1 MPVLDLFFTILW
13 ITLLFMWF
21 WLVISIFADIFRSEM
36 KGIAKAAWAIFVII
50 LPLLGVLIYLIVHG
64 DDMRQRDIDRAAAI
78 QKAQTDYIR
87 SVAGDSGGGAADE
100 LTKLAALKEQGVLS
114 DEEFQAQKAKL
125 LA

>member
-36 KGIAKAAWAIFVII
+36 KGLAKAAWAIFVII
-50 LPLLGVLIYLIVHG
+50 VPLLGVLIYLIVHG

-78 QKAQTDYIR
+78 QQAQNDYIR
-87 SVAGDSGGGAADE
+87 SVAGGAADE
-100 LTKLAALKEQGVLS
+100 LTKLSALKDQGVIS
-114 DEEFQAQKAKL
+114 DEEFQVQKAKL
-125 LA
+125 LS

>member
-36 KGIAKAAWAIFVII
+36 KGLAKAALAIFVII

-78 QKAQTDYIR
+78 QQAQNDYIR
-87 SVAGDSGGGAADE
+87 SVAGGAADE
-100 LTKLAALKEQGVLS
+100 LTKLSALKDQGVIS
-114 DEEFQAQKAKL
+114 DDVFQVQKAKL
-125 LA
+125 LS

>member
-87 SVAGDSGGGAADE
+87 SVAGGAADE
-100 LTKLAALKEQGVLS
+100 LTKLSALKDQGVIS
-114 DEEFQAQKAKL
+114 DEEFQVQKAKL
-125 LA
+125 LS